1 MRSRP
6 LFMQGKRRINSCLDL
21 TKIVKTHHD
30 LAPLNVYALL
40 SQPQGTT
47 KSIKPIFFCINF
59 RPRHNLAS
67 LTQLFIFFGR
77 CSKRLLCDRR
87 LCRCIF
93 LLLSCPVS
101 GCPAILSKYRDTI
114 CTAMLCYT
122 ERAGGQLST
131 KHMSLSNV
139 NQINIIRPNLNCVS
153 PRMDRM
159 IRSGTIKTSA
169 NRTTTKLPTKQNSQ
183 QNT

>member
-1 MRSRP
+1 MVLPTFHAR
-6 LFMQGKRRINSCLDL
+6 QSCKPYYYPCSEL
-21 TKIVKTHHD
+21 TKTVRTH
-30 LAPLNVYALL
+30 PLNVHASL
-40 SQPQGTT
+40 SQSQGTT
-47 KSIKPIFFCINF
+47 TSICFCINF
-59 RPRHNLAS
+59 RPPHHLAS
-67 LTQLFIFFGR
+67 LTQLLFFFGR
-77 CSKRLLCDRR
+77 CSKRLLCYRR

-101 GCPAILSKYRDTI
+101 GCPAILSKYCDTI

>member
-1 MRSRP
+1 MSMPRSVNHKEQQLP
-6 LFMQGKRRINSCLDL
+6 SFFVLIF
-21 TKIVKTHHD
+21 
-30 LAPLNVYALL
+30 ALL
-40 SQPQGTT
+40 IIQLALH
-47 KSIKPIFFCINF
+47 NF
-59 RPRHNLAS
+59 
-67 LTQLFIFFGR
+67 LFFFGR
-77 CSKRLLCDRR
+77 CSKRLLCYRR

-159 IRSGTIKTSA
+159 IRSGTINTSA
-169 NRTTTKLPTKQNSQ
+169 NRTRGLAL
-183 QNT
+183 